1 MSELDGL
8 RVKAEEMAVTGLRA
22 KAAETAVTT
31 DDLSRRPTWAPRL
44 KVGSEELLETLYALE
59 WLGGD
64 DLAVIRLWARFTTP
78 KRGKVSC
85 EGFELRSGEKHSG
98 KTIWEARYY
107 DKASVLANIAREI
120 KETAMEDYLRPLRA
134 RFVPEVRKQL
144 EDWQREAKAGGW
156 SFGPRW
162 KWARGEGRLEKLKRA
177 VELGQARV
185 MEFAGAADTQM
196 REAGRYFGHC
206 YCCGKAL
213 TDPISVEL
221 GIGPDCR
228 REFGVTPS
236 GAPGALIIGGSDAPT
251 VITDDTPPF

>member
-1 MSELDGL
+1 MNELDSL
-8 RVKAEEMAVTGLRA
+8 RAKAEEMAVTGLRA
-22 KAAETAVTT
+22 KAEETAVTN
-31 DDLSRRPTWAPRL
+31 DLSRRPTWAPRL
-44 KVGSEELLETLYALE
+44 KVGSEELLETLYELE

-78 KRGKVSC
+78 KRGEVRCK
-85 EGFELRSGEKHSG
+85 GFELRSGEKHTG
-98 KTIWEARYY
+98 KTIWEAQYY
-107 DKASVLANIAREI
+107 DKARVLANIAREI
-120 KETAMEDYLRPLRA
+120 GETTSPEA
-134 RFVPEVRKQL
+134 RGRL
-144 EDWQREAKAGGW
+144 EDWRRDTEAKTGGW

-162 KWARGEGRLEKLKRA
+162 TWARGEGRLEKLKRA

-236 GAPGALIIGGSDAPT
+236 GAPGALIIGGSDAPV
-251 VITDDTPPF
+251 VITDDDLPF